1 MSKND
6 VVDTLLDLS
15 GQRNVITV
23 YRAFVDFTGDLA
35 AAMML
40 SQLLYW
46 TPRSPDPDGWIA
58 KSDVAFAEELCLTT
72 YGVRKGRKILEEMGF
87 LHTEVKRFA
96 GAPTLRYRIDQE
108 FLFRKWT
115 LRKRK
120 MDFAKTQ
127 DGLCENAGSCSTEIT
142 TENTTEKKPRVSPI
156 SEPHETEE
164 SLKSKV
170 LAQGLTNEDFKAM
183 LKKEAPVEKAP
194 RSVLDER
201 EPNWADPVQAGGS
214 DELAEILIEGICQ
227 FNVPGCGLDSLPDKQ
242 REGWLRRASEIIQDM
257 GGGTADQ
264 VALAWRCWKIQYD
277 WRSSVNPFARSFG
290 TEFGIYLIGV
300 RKGKITKANLDL
312 KERDLMKPIDGDA
325 VQADRTPAP
334 AGGIRVNV
342 GTFDNPVWK
351 DLGDVT

>member
-127 DGLCENAGSCSTEIT
+127 DHVVQRLLQRIQQRRNPVSLRFLNHT
-142 TENTTEKKPRVSPI
+142 KPRNLSSP
-156 SEPHETEE
+156 
-164 SLKSKV
+164 KS
-170 LAQGLTNEDFKAM
+170 
-183 LKKEAPVEKAP
+183 
-194 RSVLDER
+194 
-201 EPNWADPVQAGGS
+201 WH
-214 DELAEILIEGICQ
+214 
-227 FNVPGCGLDSLPDKQ
+227 
-242 REGWLRRASEIIQDM
+242 
-257 GGGTADQ
+257 
-264 VALAWRCWKIQYD
+264 
-277 WRSSVNPFARSFG
+277 
-290 TEFGIYLIGV
+290 
-300 RKGKITKANLDL
+300 
-312 KERDLMKPIDGDA
+312 
-325 VQADRTPAP
+325 
-334 AGGIRVNV
+334 
-342 GTFDNPVWK
+342 K
-351 DLGDVT
+351 D